1 MANDKIDATGEGG
14 SSEAWRWGLASVV
27 ALVAA
32 LLLIALVVMVANSNR
47 ARDAALARERH
58 SYDIMVITGALDA
71 SMARSE
77 AALGRF
83 VISGDKNTGALYYDE
98 WRRAGRYIRRL
109 ATSTADNPRQTA
121 LVRELQQ
128 LYADRGREL
137 AEPATSATFRQGWSA
152 LGLFNEAGKSK
163 TVPRIAQIV
172 AELAANERV
181 TLGQRSQ
188 IAEVA
193 AARSNSLAGLL
204 STLGVVL
211 ALGAIVLGWLTV
223 QAIGQ
228 RRAERR
234 RALQQTERAE
244 TLEQAV
250 AERTRELFAAN
261 QRLLE
266 EAATRAKAEEQLR
279 QVHKMEAVGQLTGG
293 IAHDFNNM
301 LAVVIGGLDLARRR
315 LNGASAEV
323 GRHIDNAMEGANR
336 AAALTRRLLAFAR
349 AEPLM
354 PEGAAPGALIAGMS
368 DLLDRTLGE
377 RITVHVE
384 QPDEVWQVWVDRHQ
398 LENTLLNL
406 AVNARDAMDNEG
418 RLSIV
423 TSNVTLGEHEA
434 GEAPAGDYVRID
446 VTDNGC
452 GMSPAVLEHA
462 FEPFFTTKPVGKG
475 TGLGL
480 SQIFGFVRQSK
491 GEVTIRSAP
500 GAGTTVSL
508 FLPRLLT
515 SQCAAD
521 IRYGQ
526 RETQDQL
533 LADGLKD
540 GIVLV
545 VEDDARVRV
554 ATIGALEELG
564 YQTLGCG
571 SAEEAIEA
579 LRDRY
584 DIGMIITDVVMPGM
598 TGPEMVR
605 KIAPLYPHI
614 AVLFV
619 TGYVGEAGETEQF
632 ANYEVLRK
640 PFTVNALARAVTT
653 AMARAGRSF
662 TPVA

>member
-1 MANDKIDATGEGG
+1 
-14 SSEAWRWGLASVV
+14 
-27 ALVAA
+27 
-32 LLLIALVVMVANSNR
+32 
-47 ARDAALARERH
+47 
-58 SYDIMVITGALDA
+58 
-71 SMARSE
+71 
-77 AALGRF
+77 
-83 VISGDKNTGALYYDE
+83 
-98 WRRAGRYIRRL
+98 
-109 ATSTADNPRQTA
+109 
-121 LVRELQQ
+121 
-128 LYADRGREL
+128 
-137 AEPATSATFRQGWSA
+137 
-152 LGLFNEAGKSK
+152 
-163 TVPRIAQIV
+163 
-172 AELAANERV
+172 
-181 TLGQRSQ
+181 
-188 IAEVA
+188 
-193 AARSNSLAGLL
+193 
-204 STLGVVL
+204 
-211 ALGAIVLGWLTV
+211 
-223 QAIGQ
+223 
-228 RRAERR
+228 
-234 RALQQTERAE
+234 
-244 TLEQAV
+244 
-250 AERTRELFAAN
+250 
-261 QRLLE
+261 
-266 EAATRAKAEEQLR
+266 
-279 QVHKMEAVGQLTGG
+279 
-293 IAHDFNNM
+293 
-301 LAVVIGGLDLARRR
+301 
-315 LNGASAEV
+315 
-323 GRHIDNAMEGANR
+323 
-336 AAALTRRLLAFAR
+336 
-349 AEPLM
+349 M

-446 VTDNGC
+446 VTDDGC

-533 LADGLKD
+533 LADGVAD
-540 GIVLV
+540 VIVLV

>member
-1 MANDKIDATGEGG
+1 
-14 SSEAWRWGLASVV
+14 
-27 ALVAA
+27 
-32 LLLIALVVMVANSNR
+32 
-47 ARDAALARERH
+47 
-58 SYDIMVITGALDA
+58 
-71 SMARSE
+71 
-77 AALGRF
+77 
-83 VISGDKNTGALYYDE
+83 
-98 WRRAGRYIRRL
+98 
-109 ATSTADNPRQTA
+109 
-121 LVRELQQ
+121 
-128 LYADRGREL
+128 
-137 AEPATSATFRQGWSA
+137 
-152 LGLFNEAGKSK
+152 
-163 TVPRIAQIV
+163 
-172 AELAANERV
+172 
-181 TLGQRSQ
+181 
-188 IAEVA
+188 
-193 AARSNSLAGLL
+193 
-204 STLGVVL
+204 
-211 ALGAIVLGWLTV
+211 
-223 QAIGQ
+223 
-228 RRAERR
+228 
-234 RALQQTERAE
+234 
-244 TLEQAV
+244 
-250 AERTRELFAAN
+250 
-261 QRLLE
+261 
-266 EAATRAKAEEQLR
+266 
-279 QVHKMEAVGQLTGG
+279 
-293 IAHDFNNM
+293 
-301 LAVVIGGLDLARRR
+301 
-315 LNGASAEV
+315 
-323 GRHIDNAMEGANR
+323 
-336 AAALTRRLLAFAR
+336 
-349 AEPLM
+349 
-354 PEGAAPGALIAGMS
+354 
-368 DLLDRTLGE
+368 
-377 RITVHVE
+377 
-384 QPDEVWQVWVDRHQ
+384 
-398 LENTLLNL
+398 
-406 AVNARDAMDNEG
+406 MDNEG

-526 RETQDQL
+526 RETEDQL

-632 ANYEVLRK
+632 AKYGARGTILHSGGLTVRSAVL
-640 PFTVNALARAVTT
+640 TVLWAHRFRCARARLRRPGPRPASAAAAPGWTG
-653 AMARAGRSF
+653 ACCRSSPRRHSCAHPAR
-662 TPVA
+662 